1 MSKTNNETLFEQRQE
16 WLASEYT
23 AYLRKE
29 FASKEAPLFELLL
42 RAAQSSADPA
52 VRAAATRIECHRQ
65 LRSTFER
72 DPVEESDE

>member
-1 MSKTNNETLFEQRQE
+1 MSKPENDIRYEQRQE
-16 WLASEYT
+16 WLSLEYT
-23 AYLRKE
+23 QHLRKE

-65 LRSTFER
+65 LRGTFER
-72 DPVEESDE
+72 DPVEGNDE